1 MFDESKVPILLFIA
15 AVIAVG
21 SFAAHHF
28 QTVDEANALL
38 LESRHKLDS
47 MSETITLRKLT
58 LSNLEKA
65 KAALDQ
71 EVSREAKLTKA
82 QTDLEQRYRRI
93 EGEIDSAVESMR
105 TRVDKMRHEAPGSDL
120 GDVSLTDGRI
130 LRAAKISKF
139 DESSLTLIHADGV
152 NTVTVNQLPS
162 NITSKYDLGP
172 QALLPRVLQI
182 QSQFRGHTPISLKE
196 SPKEDRAAQTAALSA
211 RRIALEHQL
220 ETAAKH
226 KDRMEKEV
234 QDIDQQIKE
243 AEDKGAYTLP
253 LRTRR
258 DVAEGN
264 AGLARKEWRRLQ
276 VELETLKTEIQQL
289 SAR

>member
-1 MFDESKVPILLFIA
+1 MFDESKVPVFLFIA
-15 AVIAVG
+15 VVIAVG
-21 SFAAHHF
+21 SFTAHHF
-28 QTVDEANALL
+28 QSVDEANAIL

-58 LSNLEKA
+58 LSKLEKA

-71 EVSREAKLTKA
+71 EATREAKLTKV

-93 EGEIDSAVESMR
+93 EGEIDSSVESMR
-105 TRVDKMRHEAPGSDL
+105 TLVDKMRREAPGSDL

-130 LRAAKISKF
+130 LRAAKISKL

-162 NITSKYDLGP
+162 NITRKYDLGP

-182 QSQFRGHTPISLKE
+182 QSHFRGHTPISLKD
-196 SPKEDRAAQTAALSA
+196 SPKEGHAAQDAALSA
-211 RRIALEHQL
+211 RQIVLEHQV

-226 KDRMEKEV
+226 KDRMEREV
-234 QDIDQQIKE
+234 RDIDQQIKE

-258 DVAEGN
+258 DIAEGN

-289 SAR
+289 PDR